1 MIFPRKQ
8 PLVHNRGAIKTTD
21 FPQQFSAVYELFLHY
36 LISERRLAENS
47 IQAYAADIAF
57 FLRFLADIKNQHL
70 DGVDLQ
76 NIQEFLETQ
85 AEQKI
90 SKRSNARRISA
101 LKSFFN
107 FLVRENL
114 AESNPFLA
122 IDLPRCGKTLPKALS
137 QKEVLSLL
145 APPNVLTPIGKRDNT
160 MLFVLYATGLRVT
173 ELVSLPL
180 SACNLSAGFV
190 RVLGKGNKERLIPFG
205 DQAREKIDDYL
216 KTARPLILKNK
227 RSNYLFITRRG
238 TCMTR
243 LRFWQIVRK
252 TALAVGIT
260 KEISPHMFRHSFAT
274 HLLSHGAD
282 LRSVQMMLGHADIA
296 TTQIYTHIDQD
307 RLKSIHK
314 KFHPRG

>member
-1 MIFPRKQ
+1 M
-8 PLVHNRGAIKTTD
+8 
-21 FPQQFSAVYELFLHY
+21 
-36 LISERRLAENS
+36 AENS
-47 IQAYAADIAF
+47 IEAYAADISL
-57 FLRFLADIKNQHL
+57 FLNFLTSYKKGHL
-70 DGVDLQ
+70 NGVDLPTIQ
-76 NIQEFLETQ
+76 NFLEGQ
-85 AEQKI
+85 GLQNI
-90 SKRSNARRISA
+90 SKRSSARRISA

-114 AESNPFLA
+114 AEDNPFLA
-122 IDLPRCGKTLPKALS
+122 IDLPRSGKTLPKALS
-137 QKEVLSLL
+137 QAEVMSLL
-145 APPNVLTPIGKRDNT
+145 APPNIATPIGKRDNA
-160 MLFVLYATGLRVT
+160 MLFVLYSTGLRVS
-173 ELVSLPL
+173 ELVGLPL
-180 SACNLSAGFV
+180 AACNLSAGFV

-227 RSNYLFITRRG
+227 RSNYLFVTRRG

-243 LRFWQIVRK
+243 LRFWQIIRK

-260 KEISPHMFRHSFAT
+260 KEISPHMIRHSFAT